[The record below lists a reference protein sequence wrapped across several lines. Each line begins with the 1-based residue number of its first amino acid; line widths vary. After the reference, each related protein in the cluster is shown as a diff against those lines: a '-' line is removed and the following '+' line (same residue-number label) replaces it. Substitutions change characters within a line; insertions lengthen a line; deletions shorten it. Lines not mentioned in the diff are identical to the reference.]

1 MERYEDRNKMGE
13 TRDRNARDEG
23 SIWIKTQRENNI
35 VSREHK
41 TERQVDGGQERAT
54 WEGAT
59 CRWKDRGKGACD

>member
-13 TRDRNARDEG
+13 KRDRNARDEG

-41 TERQVDGGQERAT
+41 TERQVDGGQ
-54 WEGAT
+54 
-59 CRWKDRGKGACD
+59 